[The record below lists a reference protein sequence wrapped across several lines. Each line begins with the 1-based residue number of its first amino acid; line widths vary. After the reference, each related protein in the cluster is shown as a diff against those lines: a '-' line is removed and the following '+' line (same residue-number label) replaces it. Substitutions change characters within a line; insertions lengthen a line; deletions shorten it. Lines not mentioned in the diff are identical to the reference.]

1 MPTFIT
7 RVELHDATYQDY
19 VKLHGYM
26 AQEGFTNTIRSD
38 DGGLYQLPPAEY
50 HLVVN
55 CTAAQARDKASAAAQ
70 KTLKKF
76 AVIASEYT
84 AAAWVGLAKAQVR
97 AA

>member
-19 VKLHGYM
+19 VKLHGFM
-26 AQEGFTNTIRSD
+26 GLEGFTNTIRGD
-38 DGGLYQLPPAEY
+38 DGGVYQLPPAEY
-50 HLVVN
+50 HLVAN
-55 CTAAQARDKASAAAQ
+55 CTASQARDKASAAAQ

-84 AAAWVGLAKAQVR
+84 AAAWVGLAKAQSR